1 MFRFK
6 IPHISTTKYTR
17 SLLTALTLCAG
28 TVGAYAY
35 ARNHKE
41 NQSKITGEA
50 DLGGDFTLTDT
61 NNQPVSST
69 DLRGTYLLIYFGF
82 TRCPDI
88 CPTEM
93 HKLTA
98 VTTALA
104 NKKAAWSNLVRPVF
118 ITIDPQRDTPDAI
131 KAYLSTFSSPVP
143 ILGLTGS
150 PQDTAAAAKA
160 YKVFSYPVPVD
171 DEEGADEGDYLID
184 HSIFIFLVGPDGKY
198 LAHFGYDKSVSYVID
213 GVAKH
218 LPREWWEFW
227 L

>member
-1 MFRFK
+1 MFRFR
-6 IPHISTTKYTR
+6 IPHIPTTKYTR
-17 SLLTALTLCAG
+17 SLATALALCGG

-35 ARNHKE
+35 ARSQKE
-41 NQSKITGEA
+41 GENTITGEA
-50 DLGGDFTLTDT
+50 DLGGEFTLIDT
-61 NNQPVSST
+61 EENTVSSE
-69 DLRGTYLLIYFGF
+69 DLRGKYLLIYFGF

-98 VTTALA
+98 VTSALA
-104 NKKAAWSNLVRPVF
+104 KKKSAWSDLVRPVF
-118 ITIDPQRDTPDAI
+118 ITIDPVRDTPDAI

-143 ILGLTGS
+143 ILGLTGT
-150 PQDTAAAAKA
+150 PEDTAAAAKA

-171 DEEGADEGDYLID
+171 DEEGAEEGDYLID

-218 LPREWWEFW
+218 LPKQWWEFW